1 MDENDDDLGWLSLL
15 RRAGSSGSSSSTSP
29 TSSFGFM
36 DFLGNI
42 PTSAPSQGY
51 YDEITGQFIPTT
63 GIGFPVLNE
72 SSGTSPQFDAN
83 WAYDPKKQTW
93 TDAQGK
99 SYDMSYLSSPAGA
112 SILKSLQDALKRGLG
127 GSGGIVDK
135 GIDLATS
142 KGGIAAI
149 MAALAALDRQK
160 PSGGGT
166 KLAYQGPRQY
176 TRTVAPG
183 ATGTPIARYAAEG
196 GLMQAYAQGG
206 HVQMEDG
213 GFVMTKRAVDGAG
226 GPRGIQQL
234 VPGAR
239 LIRGPGTGT
248 SDSIPA
254 TIQGRNG
261 STPAKVS
268 NGEAYVPRAA
278 VQQAGGPKRMY
289 ALMNSLQRKA

>member
-1 MDENDDDLGWLSLL
+1 MDDYVDPWLY
-15 RRAGSSGSSSSTSP
+15 GDVSP
-29 TSSFGFM
+29 TAPAPE
-36 DFLGNI
+36 DYRQYLYGNTGYG
-42 PTSAPSQGY
+42 PGMTGDQTSR
-51 YDEITGQFIPTT
+51 YD
-63 GIGFPVLNE
+63 
-72 SSGTSPQFDAN
+72 
-83 WAYDPKKQTW
+83 
-93 TDAQGK
+93 
-99 SYDMSYLSSPAGA
+99 
-112 SILKSLQDALKRGLG
+112 SILNLTGSKDLANIAA
-127 GSGGIVDK
+127 SGGF
-135 GIDLATS
+135 GDLLKNIGGGAANFATS

-149 MAALAALDRQK
+149 LALLSAMDRQRAG
-160 PSGGGT
+160 GGGT

-183 ATGTPIARYAAEG
+183 IGGTPIARYAAEG
-196 GLMQAYAQGG
+196 GLMQAYAGGG

-226 GPRGIQQL
+226 GPQGIQQL

-239 LIRGPGTGT
+239 PIRGPGTGT

-254 TIQGRNG
+254 TIQGPHG
-261 STPAKVS
+261 ATPAKVS